1 MKGYLPLIRKDSV
14 THTHGLAA
22 YVKVGVGGVG
32 VPFVRDYFQKT
43 LRILIVFGWLYSFQ
57 FLTSFPSEPLLLL

>member
-14 THTHGLAA
+14 THIHGLAA
-22 YVKVGVGGVG
+22 YVKVGVRGVG

-43 LRILIVFGWLYSFQ
+43 LRILVFGWLYSFQ